1 MIYMSK
7 TNLTAKQVKEL
18 SKNPYIKL
26 VNDHYISYTEDFLK
40 KLVYE
45 MEENNKTS
53 RQVFNE
59 CGIDTNIIG
68 EHRAACVAYKWRKR
82 YSKTGDIKD
91 TRPGNSGAALK
102 RELSDKEKLERAE
115 AKIKL
120 LEAENE
126 LLKKNEM
133 TELGLLKDIKSIS
146 NLK

>member
-26 VNDHYISYTEDFLK
+26 VNNHYISYTEDFLK

-91 TRPGNSGAALK
+91 TDIVDYVKA
-102 RELSDKEKLERAE
+102 DVV
-115 AKIKL
+115 AKCDSTNM
-120 LEAENE
+120 AS
-126 LLKKNEM
+126 M
-133 TELGLLKDIKSIS
+133 TF
-146 NLK
+146 

>member
-26 VNDHYISYTEDFLK
+26 VNNHYISYTEDFLK

-45 MEENNKTS
+45 MEEN
-53 RQVFNE
+53 NE

-91 TRPGNSGAALK
+91 TRPGNSGATLK

-133 TELGLLKDIKSIS
+133 IELGLLKDIKSIS